1 MKDKFSITGMSCAA
15 CQSRVEK
22 AVNGL
27 DGVSVA
33 SVNLL
38 TNSMVADYDENILS
52 CDDIIKAVEKAG
64 YVAKVVSDNEA
75 GKGSANKA
83 GDKTKTNGEADANEK
98 IYADFKRRLIVSF
111 AFLIPLMYVSMGH
124 MVGLPLPGFLS
135 GHSNAVSF
143 AFTQFLLCIPA

>member
-64 YVAKVVSDNEA
+64 YGAKVASD
-75 GKGSANKA
+75 NKA

-143 AFTQFLLCIPA
+143 AFTQFLLCIPVLYVNLI